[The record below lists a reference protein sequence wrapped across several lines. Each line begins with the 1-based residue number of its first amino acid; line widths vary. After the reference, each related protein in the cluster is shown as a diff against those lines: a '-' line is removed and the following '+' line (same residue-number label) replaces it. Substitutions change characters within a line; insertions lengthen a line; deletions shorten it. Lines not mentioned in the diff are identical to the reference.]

1 MLRKAERLTRRATG
15 VGAILCRVGSDRGV
29 EAVEFALILPVL
41 LTLLFG
47 IIAMGTVFYHY
58 EMLISATEAG
68 CRYFAAARGTTTPYT
83 LAKSALT
90 SYASGLVSTSIGV
103 TFQVNGTTCTDS
115 TTPSCA
121 TLLTG
126 AQGTPVTVMTT
137 YPCTIVVM
145 GVNFAPGGCTLTQ
158 TLTESV
164 E

>member
-1 MLRKAERLTRRATG
+1 MLKKAERLTRRATG
-15 VGAILCRVGSDRGV
+15 VGVVLCRAGSDRGV

-68 CRYFAAARGTTTPYT
+68 CRYFAAARGTTNPYT
-83 LAKSALT
+83 LAKSAVT
-90 SYASGLVSTSIGV
+90 SYASGLVSSSINV
-103 TFQVNGTTCTDS
+103 TFLVNGLPCTDAS
-115 TTPSCA
+115 SPNCA
-121 TLLTG
+121 TMLAG
-126 AQGTPVTVMTT
+126 AQGTPVTVMTS